1 MDFRRY
7 KEVLMKCG
15 IRMLEGVE
23 RWKTDA
29 RKIKEYWAKGI
40 KILAGG
46 TITTTVY
53 NKRLKLKECCE
64 T

>member
-1 MDFRRY
+1 M
-7 KEVLMKCG
+7 LMKCG

-40 KILAGG
+40 KVLAGG

-53 NKRLKLKECCE
+53 NKRLKLKACCE